1 MKLKKRYVVCA
12 AVLAFT
18 LTGIASYAASS
29 SVDTDDV
36 VNNGTSVV
44 LESNGTVSYVDS
56 ETGEVR
62 ILTYRDLEAIRDE
75 LAYINSNAVNTID
88 GFTCSGSTHVLTN
101 AYLKNAK
108 SVQVNYSDPNYDIT
122 PSYSLDSDAGKLTID
137 GLTDGVVVNNVI
149 VYH

>member
-1 MKLKKRYVVCA
+1 MKVKKKYVVCA
-12 AVLAFT
+12 AVLAFV

-29 SVDTDDV
+29 SVDTDAV
-36 VNNGTSVV
+36 VNNGTSVE
-44 LESNGTVSYVDS
+44 LESNGTIQYVDP
-56 ETGEVR
+56 ETGGVR

-88 GFTCSGSTHVLTN
+88 GFTCSGSTYVLSN

-122 PSYSLDSDAGKLTID
+122 PSYTLDTDAGELTIE
-137 GLTDGVVVNNVI
+137 GLTDGIVVSNVT